1 MAGWESISGH
11 RNEVPMTNIDRSRL
25 SDHACR
31 RAQQRGKRRDA
42 LDLVYRAGDRERR
55 AGRSRRAVSLSHR
68 ACGSLLRAGVPPH
81 LVERARRVELVLSDI
96 DDAVVTVLTNKGER
110 R

>member
-1 MAGWESISGH
+1 MSINNPNQYS
-11 RNEVPMTNIDRSRL
+11 L
-25 SDHACR
+25 HARR

-68 ACGSLLRAGVPPH
+68 ACGSLLQAGVPPH
-81 LVERARRVELVLSDI
+81 LIDRARRVELVLSDL
-96 DDAVVTVLTNKGER
+96 DDAVVTVLTNKEDR

>member
-1 MAGWESISGH
+1 MS
-11 RNEVPMTNIDRSRL
+11 TNDL
-25 SDHACR
+25 SPYSHHARR

-42 LDLVYRAGDRERR
+42 VDLVYRAGDRERR

-68 ACGSLLRAGVPPH
+68 ACGFLLKAGFPPH
-81 LVERARRVELVLSDI
+81 LIDRARRVELVLSDL
-96 DDAVVTVLTNKGER
+96 DDTVVTVLTNKEDR

>member
-1 MAGWESISGH
+1 MF
-11 RNEVPMTNIDRSRL
+11 IDDPDPYSR
-25 SDHACR
+25 HARR

-68 ACGSLLRAGVPPH
+68 ACGSLLKAGVPPH
-81 LVERARRVELVLSDI
+81 LVDRARRVELVLSDL
-96 DDAVVTVLTNKGER
+96 DDAVVTVLTNKEDR